1 MTIHVPTHLD
11 YSPSDLSFED
21 TYNTLKYADRAKQ
34 IKAKVCD
41 MTLYVCVVCTCMY
54 SSCKYVY
61 VSMLTG
67 PSRSRLRYGLQCDM
81 TLYVCMCGVYMHA

>member
-11 YSPSDLSFED
+11 CSPSDLSFED

-41 MTLYVCVVCTCMY
+41 MTLYVCVVCTCMH
-54 SSCKYVY
+54 STIV
-61 VSMLTG
+61 MLT
-67 PSRSRLRYGLQCDM
+67 C
-81 TLYVCMCGVYMHA
+81 TYVCTWVTNCEF